1 MKRNFNFPLS
11 DEIPPPRSVPLFTP
25 PPSPLLL
32 YNSTLQTV
40 DLCSQRSDWLYHITL
55 SFSRTTK
62 FIYKIKFESSHKQN
76 IIMNIFTV
84 NFLERRK
91 MGAKRQGM
99 AHLETK
105 LRPFKTETFLSAQFN
120 ENFKNKKVCDKIS
133 TNLIKIVGNRFWELL
148 FTYKIRQHY

>member
-11 DEIPPPRSVPLFTP
+11 DESPPPRSVPLFTP

-105 LRPFKTETFLSAQFN
+105 LRPFKQRHFYQLN
-120 ENFKNKKVCDKIS
+120 S
-133 TNLIKIVGNRFWELL
+133 TKTLKTRKFATK
-148 FTYKIRQHY
+148 FQ